1 MNANILIETENLS
14 KEEWLRVRKHGLGG
28 SDISILLGIN
38 PWRSELE
45 LWLDKTNQTNESVA
59 ENEAMYFGSL
69 LEPLLREEFTKR
81 TGRKVVELKA
91 ILQHNEYSFM
101 IADVDGI
108 TQDDEGN
115 PAILELKTASE
126 YKRSEWEQGV
136 PNYYLTQVQHYLAVT
151 GLKKAFVGVLIGG
164 NTFVVREVDADIE
177 IQEMLIALE
186 KDFWNKV
193 TNMIRPDIGNSDAAK
208 RLLDSIYSGGV
219 EEQLVLPEDA
229 IEYVDMYIEATAD
242 MDSAKARQQEASNH
256 LKEFLADYN
265 SAKCLGHTINWKP
278 VSTQRID
285 TKALAEKY
293 PEIAEKFT
301 KTTVSRRFTLR

>member
-1 MNANILIETENLS
+1 
-14 KEEWLRVRKHGLGG
+14 
-28 SDISILLGIN
+28 
-38 PWRSELE
+38 
-45 LWLDKTNQTNESVA
+45 
-59 ENEAMYFGSL
+59 
-69 LEPLLREEFTKR
+69 
-81 TGRKVVELKA
+81 
-91 ILQHNEYSFM
+91 M

-208 RLLDSIYSGGV
+208 KLLDSIYSGGV
-219 EEQLVLPEDA
+219 EEQIVLPEDA

-242 MDSAKARQQEASNH
+242 IDSAKARQQEASNH
-256 LKEFLADYN
+256 LKEYLADYN

-278 VSTQRID
+278 VFTQRID

-293 PEIAEKFT
+293 PEIAEEFM